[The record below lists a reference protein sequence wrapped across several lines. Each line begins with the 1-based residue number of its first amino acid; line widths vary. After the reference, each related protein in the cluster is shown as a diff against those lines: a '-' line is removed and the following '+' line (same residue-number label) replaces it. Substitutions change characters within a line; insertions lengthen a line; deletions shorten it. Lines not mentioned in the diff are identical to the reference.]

1 MLPPHSS
8 LQPGL
13 NGTAGQGALGSELAD
28 GTGPSGTHT
37 EWDRS
42 IVCFLT
48 VLPSGGGACSC
59 CLWHPS
65 EAAVAVPLVWC
76 PWLTE
81 REDHGPA

>member
-13 NGTAGQGALGSELAD
+13 NGTTGQGALGSELTD

-48 VLPSGGGACSC
+48 VLPSGGGLLMLLMA
-59 CLWHPS
+59 P
-65 EAAVAVPLVWC
+65 E
-76 PWLTE
+76 
-81 REDHGPA
+81 